1 MHAPANPSTSGV
13 IPNPFAKPKTNRETY
28 EFLWRQI
35 LRAATYTII
44 LAVVAIFGHIVWKGL
59 PVVAPAIQTKVA
71 WLGIVPLPYAVIDT
85 SKPVINVDFLTKL
98 PETLHVIEDKQ
109 GNKYETD
116 PKGSDVIKAKLG
128 DNLRSEKTI
137 SYSGGGILGPI
148 VGTALLVLVCMFVA
162 LFLGISSAIYLSEY
176 AKHGK
181 FLEMVRLAILNLSG
195 VPSVVFGLFGLGIFV
210 LSAPVLT
217 DTPLDR
223 SLLNIPLG
231 FTYLAFQGWDSSV
244 LSGAF
249 TLAFVILPVIITASE
264 ETLRAVPQG
273 FRETSLALGATRWQT
288 IWKCVLPFAMPGILT
303 SSILGIARA
312 AGETAPIMF
321 TAALAFKDKLPW
333 EGEKGAMGIFTES
346 VQALP
351 YHIYTIA
358 ARIPQSEYSERA
370 QYGSV
375 FVFLVL
381 VLAFAL
387 SSVLLRRKLRAKYK
401 W

>member
-1 MHAPANPSTSGV
+1 MHAPAKNVSL
-13 IPNPFAKPKTNRETY
+13 INPFAKRKSHL
-28 EFLWRQI
+28 EFTEMVIKSL
-35 LRAATYTII
+35 LRGATYLI
-44 LAVVAIFGHIVWKGL
+44 LLVTAAIFLHIFFKG
-59 PVVAPAIQTKVA
+59 A
-71 WLGIVPLPYAVIDT
+71 
-85 SKPVINVDFLTKL
+85 PVIFQSKAPFINTKFLTEL
-98 PETLHVIEDKQ
+98 PETLHIIEDKQ
-109 GNKYETD
+109 GKIYETD
-116 PKGSDVIKAKLG
+116 PKGSDVIKKQLG
-128 DNLRSEKTI
+128 DNLRQEKTM

-148 VGTALLVLVCMFVA
+148 VGTVLLVVVCMVIA

-176 AKHGK
+176 AKPGR
-181 FLEMVRLAILNLSG
+181 FIEMVRLAILNLSG
-195 VPSVVFGLFGLGIFV
+195 VPSVVFGLFGLGMFV
-210 LSAPVLT
+210 LTAPVIT
-217 DTPLDR
+217 ATPHER
-223 SLLNIPLG
+223 SLLVIPLG
-231 FTYLAFQGWDSSV
+231 FSNLSFQGWDTSV

-264 ETLRAVPQG
+264 ECLRAVPQG

-288 IWKCVLPFAMPGILT
+288 IWRSVLPFAMPGILT

-333 EGEKGAMGIFTES
+333 QGDAGFSGIFTES

-351 YHIYTIA
+351 YHIYTLA
-358 ARIPQSEYSERA
+358 ARIPKNEYSERA

-381 VLAFAL
+381 VMSLAMA
-387 SSVLLRRKLRAKYK
+387 SVLLRKKLRAKYK

>member
-1 MHAPANPSTSGV
+1 MQATAQLPIDG
-13 IPNPFAKPKTNRETY
+13 IPTAGAVANPFAKPRSNRQTI
-28 EFLWRQI
+28 EFIWRQV
-35 LRAATYTII
+35 LRAATYGILIAVGLIFAHII
-44 LAVVAIFGHIVWKGL
+44 WKGA
-59 PVVAPAIQTKVA
+59 PVVFSTKAPF
-71 WLGIVPLPYAVIDT
+71 
-85 SKPVINVDFLTKL
+85 INTDFLTKL

-109 GNKYETD
+109 GKIYETD
-116 PKGSDVIKAKLG
+116 PKGSDVIKQQLG
-128 DNLRSEKTI
+128 DNIRSEKTI

-148 VGTALLVLVCMFVA
+148 VGTALLVLVCIVVA
-162 LFLGISSAIYLSEY
+162 LLLGISSAIYLSEY
-176 AKHGK
+176 AKRGK
-181 FLEMVRLAILNLSG
+181 FIEGVRLAILNLSG
-195 VPSVVFGLFGLGIFV
+195 VPSVVFGLFGLGLFV
-210 LSAPVLT
+210 LTAPVLT
-217 DTPLDR
+217 DTPHDR
-223 SLLNIPLG
+223 SLLSIPLG
-231 FTYLAFQGWDSSV
+231 FTYLSFQGWDTCV

-288 IWKCVLPFAMPGILT
+288 IWRSVLPFAMPGILT

-333 EGEKGAMGIFTES
+333 QGDAGWTGIFTES

-358 ARIPQSEYSERA
+358 ARIPKSEYSERA

-381 VLAFAL
+381 VMAFAM